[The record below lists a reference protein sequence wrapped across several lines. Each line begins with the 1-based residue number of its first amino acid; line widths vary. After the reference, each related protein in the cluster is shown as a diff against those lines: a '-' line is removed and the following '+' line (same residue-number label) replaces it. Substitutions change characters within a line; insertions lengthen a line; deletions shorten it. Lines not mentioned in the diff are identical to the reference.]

1 MRHLLNTLYI
11 TNPNAYVSRDGENVV
26 IKVDNVEVMR
36 RPIHILEGIV
46 CFNYVG
52 ISPKLMSLCVDN
64 NIQVVFL
71 NEYGKFMARI
81 TGGVKGNVL
90 LRRTQYRYADDISKS
105 FEASRNFIIGKIV
118 NCRTVINRAI
128 RDHGVSVDID
138 QLRGALE
145 KLSTAVEN
153 VKAASNT
160 DELRGIEGDAA
171 RTYFSI
177 FNNLI
182 LQQKDEFYFTERSR
196 RPPMD
201 NINAML
207 SYAYTLLTYEMESAL
222 ETVGLDPYVGF
233 MHTDRPGRVSLALDM
248 IEELR
253 PYIAERFVISLIN
266 RKQVSGKGF
275 IVKESGGIIMD
286 KDTKSTFL
294 TAWQKRKQEE
304 ITHPFIN
311 EKIEIGLL
319 PYVQAMLMARFLR
332 NDINNY
338 PPFFMS

>member
-1 MRHLLNTLYI
+1 LRNLLNTLYV
-11 TNPNAYVSRDGENVV
+11 TNPDAYVSRDGENVV
-26 IKVDNVEVMR
+26 IKINNIEMLR

-52 ISPKLMSLCVDN
+52 ISPKLMSLCVEN
-64 NIQVVFL
+64 NVEVSFL
-71 NEYGKFMARI
+71 NEYGKFMAKV
-81 TGGVKGNVL
+81 TGKVKGNVL
-90 LRRTQYRYADDISKS
+90 LRRTQFRYADDKEKSLEISK
-105 FEASRNFIIGKIV
+105 NFIIGKIA
-118 NCRTVINRAI
+118 NSKSVINRAV
-128 RDHGVSVDID
+128 RDHSDSVNVDKM
-138 QLRGALE
+138 RHALE
-145 KLSTAVEN
+145 KLTSALEN
-153 VKAASNT
+153 VKIAIDS
-160 DELRGIEGDAA
+160 DELRGIEGEAA
-171 RTYFSI
+171 RTYFST

-182 LQQKDEFYFTERSR
+182 LQQKEDFYFTERSR

-201 NINAML
+201 NINALL
-207 SYAYTLLTYEMESAL
+207 SYAYTLLTYEMGSAL

-233 MHTDRPGRVSLALDM
+233 LHTDRPGRVSLALDM

-253 PYIAERFVISLIN
+253 PYMAERFVISLIN
-266 RKQVSGKGF
+266 RKQISAKGF

-286 KDTKSTFL
+286 KDTKNIFL

-304 ITHPFIN
+304 ITHPFLN

-332 NDINNY
+332 NDIEEY

>member
-1 MRHLLNTLYI
+1 MRNLLNTLYV
-11 TNPNAYVSRDGENVV
+11 TNPDSYISRDGENVV
-26 IKVDNVEVMR
+26 IKVDNIEVLR
-36 RPIHILEGIV
+36 RPIHILEGII

-52 ISPKLMSLCVDN
+52 MSPKLMSLCVEN
-64 NIQVVFL
+64 NIEVSFL
-71 NEYGKFMARI
+71 NEYGKFMARV
-81 TGGVKGNVL
+81 TGKVKGNVL
-90 LRRTQYRYADDISKS
+90 LRRTQFRYSDDKEKS
-105 FEASRNFIIGKIV
+105 LKIAKNFIIGKII
-118 NCRTVINRAI
+118 NCKSVISRAV
-128 RDHGVSVDID
+128 RDHSDSVNINKM
-138 QLRGALE
+138 RHTLE
-145 KLSTAVEN
+145 KLTSSLEN
-153 VKAASNT
+153 VKIAIDS
-160 DELRGIEGDAA
+160 DELRGIEGEAA
-171 RTYFSI
+171 RTYFSS

-182 LQQKDEFYFTERSR
+182 LQQKEDFYFTERSR

-201 NINAML
+201 NINALL

-233 MHTDRPGRVSLALDM
+233 LHTDRPGRVSLALDM

-266 RKQVSGKGF
+266 RKQISSKGF
-275 IVKESGGIIMD
+275 IAKESGGIIMD
-286 KDTKSTFL
+286 KDTKNIFL

-304 ITHPFIN
+304 ITHPFLN

-332 NDINNY
+332 NDIDEY